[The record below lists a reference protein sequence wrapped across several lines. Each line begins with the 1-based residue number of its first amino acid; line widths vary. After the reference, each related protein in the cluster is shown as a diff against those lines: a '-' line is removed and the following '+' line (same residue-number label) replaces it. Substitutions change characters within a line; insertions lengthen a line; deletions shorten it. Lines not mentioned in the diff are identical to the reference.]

1 MKKIQYLRGLTQLIF
16 LSLLILGLYNHVRGT
31 LIFLVPIG
39 LIIGNYFCGWACPFG
54 TAQENTG
61 KIGSAFIKKKFQLP
75 AKYQKYAK
83 YSRYLVLL
91 AVLTLGASQIIDLVP
106 LNAYR
111 SFFALL
117 SSRPLEWIAYS
128 ILAFFLLLSFFVERP
143 FCNYAC
149 TEGIKFALP
158 NLARL
163 YTIKRN
169 SDTCIQCHNC
179 DRVCSMNIHIS
190 NTDEVRN
197 PQCINC
203 FKCISNCPVKNT
215 LTYGKTTLTL
225 TKIKEK
231 ITTLFQKN
239 PTK

>member
-1 MKKIQYLRGLTQLIF
+1 MKKIQYLRSLIQLLF
-16 LSLLILGLYNHVRGT
+16 LSLLILGLYRNLRET

-39 LIIGNYFCGWACPFG
+39 LIVGNYFCGWVCPFG
-54 TAQENTG
+54 TTQEITG
-61 KIGSAFIKKKFQLP
+61 KIGSIFIKKKFQLP
-75 AKYQKYAK
+75 KKYQKYAQ
-83 YSRYLVLL
+83 YSRYFVLFAL
-91 AVLTLGASQIIDLVP
+91 FILGANQILNLAP

-111 SFFALL
+111 SFFVVI

-128 ILAFFLLLSFFVERP
+128 ILAFFLLISFVVERP

-158 NLARL
+158 NLTRL

-169 SDTCIQCHNC
+169 SETCIQCHKC
-179 DRVCSMNIHIS
+179 DKVCSMNIQIS
-190 NTDEVRN
+190 NTEEVRN

-203 FKCISNCPVKNT
+203 FKCISNCPVKDT

-225 TKIKEK
+225 SKIKEK
-231 ITTLFQKN
+231 TKALFTRTLDK
-239 PTK
+239 